1 MDITYVIFNSD
12 EISDP
17 LSQTNRRWERGQRRG
32 FRIGF
37 LVIWLHRFPIGVDGT
52 DTGRGLASVGCM
64 SFVSTL
70 REEILE
76 MGWRTERLEKSRGSE
91 ERKRGREVR
100 GERRRVI

>member
-37 LVIWLHRFPIGVDGT
+37 LVNWLHRFSYWSRRNRHWAGIGFG
-52 DTGRGLASVGCM
+52 GLHE
-64 SFVSTL
+64 F
-70 REEILE
+70 
-76 MGWRTERLEKSRGSE
+76 
-91 ERKRGREVR
+91 RKYAT
-100 GERRRVI
+100 RRNT